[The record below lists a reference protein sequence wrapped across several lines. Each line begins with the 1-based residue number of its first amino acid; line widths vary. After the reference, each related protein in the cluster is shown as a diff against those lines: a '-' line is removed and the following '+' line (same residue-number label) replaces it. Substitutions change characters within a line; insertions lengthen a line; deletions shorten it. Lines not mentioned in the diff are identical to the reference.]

1 MTDETYIVFTALE
14 QVKRQAITT
23 EKAAFDAT
31 MAKIE
36 PWSITALLATQVL
49 LFDRN
54 DRRVRSRCPS
64 TKKSCVR

>member
-1 MTDETYIVFTALE
+1 
-14 QVKRQAITT
+14 
-23 EKAAFDAT
+23 